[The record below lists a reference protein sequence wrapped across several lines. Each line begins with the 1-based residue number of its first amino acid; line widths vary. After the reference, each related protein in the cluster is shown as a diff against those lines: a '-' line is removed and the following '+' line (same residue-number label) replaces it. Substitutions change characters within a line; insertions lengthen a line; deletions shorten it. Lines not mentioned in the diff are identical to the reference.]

1 LHKLNSVSLFHH
13 SFLSIRL
20 LGFITLML
28 VLGATLLFIQVSASA
43 QDQGRQPGGVKT
55 TKGSQIKNEIL
66 PTTLGENWRALSP
79 SRTLNPEEWAILPN
93 ADVYAEY
100 GLQKLTSRI
109 YSDGKSKGIV
119 EVFEMR
125 FESGSYGLLTFN
137 RGTLPPYRQE
147 FQIQRFLV
155 SISGEDNKP
164 VDPSLI
170 DLLKKN
176 FPVESGDRP
185 FLLSHLPQRNKIAE
199 SEKYLIGPTALGHS
213 KDFKHLKEVINF
225 DGGVEVATADYQNG
239 SGKMGLIIIEYHT
252 PQAAT
257 KGFNDVRD
265 HFESLDQNEKDRGL
279 LKRIGNYIV
288 KAVNI
293 DDRKEAEEIIGQIK
307 YNPKVYW
314 SGRKLSDIPIDFRPP
329 DPAVIEEATK
339 TLRVLVRSFY
349 WVGVMLAG
357 SFLIGL
363 IAGTTYF
370 YWRRHR
376 RRKLGIDDI
385 FSDAGGSIRLNLDH
399 FLLESKEPS
408 IKQIGDGK

>member
-1 LHKLNSVSLFHH
+1 
-13 SFLSIRL
+13 
-20 LGFITLML
+20 
-28 VLGATLLFIQVSASA
+28 VLGATLLIIQASALA
-43 QDQGRQPGGVKT
+43 QDQGRQPEDGKS
-55 TKGSQIKNEIL
+55 TKQSQIKKDIL
-66 PTTLGENWRALSP
+66 PPVLGGNWRALSP
-79 SRTLNPEEWAILPN
+79 SRTLNPEDWAVLPN

-100 GLQKLTSRI
+100 GLHKLTSRI
-109 YSDGKSKGIV
+109 YGDGKSKGIV
-119 EVFEMR
+119 EVFDMR
-125 FESGSYGLLTFN
+125 FESGAYGLLTFN
-137 RGTLPPYRQE
+137 RGTLAPNRRE

-170 DLLKKN
+170 DSLKKI
-176 FPVESGDRP
+176 FPVKSEGLP
-185 FLLSHLPQRNKIAE
+185 FLLSHLPERNKIAE
-199 SEKYLIGPTALGHS
+199 SEIYLTGPAALAHS

-225 DGGVEVATADYQNG
+225 DGGVEVVTADYQNG
-239 SGKMGLIIIEYHT
+239 SGKMGLMIIEYHT

-257 KGFNDVRD
+257 KGMTDVHH
-265 HFESLDQNEKDRGL
+265 HFESLDQNEKDRSI
-279 LKRIGNYIV
+279 LKRIGNYVV

-293 DDRKEAEEIIGQIK
+293 DDRKEAEELIGQIK

-329 DPAVIEEATK
+329 DPEALAETRK

-363 IAGTTYF
+363 VAGMSYF
-370 YWRRHR
+370 YYRRHR

-399 FLLESKEPS
+399 FLLESKEHS